1 MPPSAVPAKLILYQ
15 DNTQQIRLYGLQD
28 VTQTPPAFVSTAT
41 ITASLEDED
50 GNPVA
55 NLQGITLTYQSGS
68 NGNYF
73 GTITANFE
81 PPIATQYK
89 LVIDGDNNGNHLHI
103 EIPTEVRARNN

>member
-28 VTQTPPAFVSTAT
+28 VSVSPPVFITTAT

-50 GNPVA
+50 GNPVS
-55 NLQGITLTYQSGS
+55 NLQAIPLVFQTNS

-73 GTITANFE
+73 GLVTSAFSA
-81 PPIATQYK
+81 PVATNYK
-89 LVIDGDNNGNHLHI
+89 LIIDGDNSGSHLHM
-103 EIPTEVRARNN
+103 EILTEVRARNT